1 MRRGLKP
8 KIENFEKIFTPFPA
22 ITYVNHTRTE
32 HPYFQHICAGSA
44 HLWRHLVV
52 PFSPRPCGGAFQ
64 TFEFLVIR
72 ICPSTSLGMVSSSA
86 LSSLPKGMSNRFEF
100 RIFDTCLTT
109 VKIRI
114 SVRCRSS
121 IIRRPSSVRVS
132 HQADRYNRNS
142 LLARTALCP
151 AGPFLSPA
159 AIWLRIS
166 PHTPDAGQIRRR

>member
-22 ITYVNHTRTE
+22 ISYVNHSRTE
-32 HPYFQHICAGSA
+32 HPYFRHKRAGST

-52 PFSPRPCGGAFQ
+52 LFSPRPCGGAFQ

-72 ICPSTSLGMVSSSA
+72 IC
-86 LSSLPKGMSNRFEF
+86 FEF

-114 SVRCRSS
+114 SVRCRLS

-132 HQADRYNRNS
+132 HQADRYNRNP

-151 AGPFLSPA
+151 AGPSLSPA
-159 AIWLRIS
+159 AIWLRL
-166 PHTPDAGQIRRR
+166 